1 MTTGAKHMLP
11 KARSL
16 ASMAAALLI
25 ALALLPSAS
34 VQSEQAKVQTFD
46 SPKAAAA
53 ALIGAA
59 RAKDRERVLAIL
71 GADAGEWIAS
81 SDPVQDAQAR
91 DRFIGAYEEKNAIEM
106 EGGDEA
112 VLVVGEDGFPFPI
125 PIVKQASG
133 WAFDAEQGREEILD
147 RRIGQNELSTI
158 QVLLAIVDAQLDYA
172 TRDWDGNGL
181 RAYAAR
187 FRSSEGKQDGLY
199 WPTGEGEAPSP
210 LGPLVAQAASEGY
223 IPDPAG
229 SEGEASP
236 AYHGYRFRLLTGQG
250 ENAPGGAYDY
260 AVNGELIGGFATIAF
275 PTKYGNSGV
284 MTFMVSHDGAV
295 YETDLG
301 PETTTQALAIE
312 TFDPS
317 PQWKKSETN

>member
-1 MTTGAKHMLP
+1 MNTGKQHMTAGSCGH
-11 KARSL
+11 SL
-16 ASMAAALLI
+16 LAVILLV
-25 ALALLPSAS
+25 ALALCPAGG
-34 VQSEQAKVQTFD
+34 VRAEQADTQTFD

-59 RAKDRERVLAIL
+59 KAKDREQVLAIL
-71 GADAGEWIAS
+71 GAAAGEWIAS
-81 SDPVQDAQAR
+81 GDRVQDAQAR

-125 PIVKQASG
+125 PIVKQAPG

-147 RRIGQNELSTI
+147 RRIGQNELNTI
-158 QVLLAIVDAQLDYA
+158 QVLLAIVDAQFDYA
-172 TRDWDGNGL
+172 ARDWDGNGL

-187 FRSSEGKQDGLY
+187 FGSSAGKQDGLY

-223 IPDPAG
+223 AADPAASDG
-229 SEGEASP
+229 DASP
-236 AYHGYRFRLLTGQG
+236 AYHGYRFKLLTGQG

-260 AVNGELIGGFATIAF
+260 AVEGELLGGFAAIAF

-284 MTFMVSHDGAV
+284 MTFMVNHDGAV

-301 PETTTQALAIE
+301 PETATQALAIE
-312 TFDPS
+312 TFDPG
-317 PQWKKSETN
+317 PQWKKVATN